1 VWKRLPMRTI
11 AKAVI
16 ATAFLGSTACSAPS
30 FAQQHY
36 QHHRYWHRYWGSP
49 YGYAYRRYN
58 PDLHCTLAGCC
69 PVGWTAH
76 DGVCKPYR
84 GY

>member
-1 VWKRLPMRTI
+1 MRTI

-16 ATAFLGSTACSAPS
+16 AAAFLGSMACSPS
-30 FAQQHY
+30 FAQQRY

-49 YGYAYRRYN
+49 YGYTYRQSN
-58 PDLHCTLAGCC
+58 PGLHCTLAGCC
-69 PVGWTAH
+69 PAGWTAVQ
-76 DGVCKPYR
+76 GTCKPYR